1 MPLMESK
8 QTNVRSA
15 THLLRLHVKRRS
27 AKTRQPV
34 LTSFYRSVY
43 MSEVIQV
50 WQTRRWTSTV
60 QASEKRVA
68 CSVARLGYKSQIGLL
83 L

>member
-50 WQTRRWTSTV
+50 WQTRR
-60 QASEKRVA
+60 
-68 CSVARLGYKSQIGLL
+68 
-83 L
+83 